1 MIGCGLEATR
11 KAVRRS
17 TAITLEFPRLGGCGC
32 ETERADHLVHTE
44 RAGRQDYRKD
54 AALGRVPETKSWQ
67 YMDWHIINHKDY
79 IDGPFDSFEAA
90 LAEACSLGRETRPEP
105 RVKRRSDQFF
115 IYRAPY
121 DREEKWRPEFW
132 ICTKDGAL
140 RLGVPED
147 LFDQP
152 LLEMAV
158 GAGSLDAIRLSRM
171 SGAGD

>member
-1 MIGCGLEATR
+1 M
-11 KAVRRS
+11 
-17 TAITLEFPRLGGCGC
+17 
-32 ETERADHLVHTE
+32 HTE
-44 RAGRQDYRKD
+44 RAGRQEIRKD
-54 AALGRVPETKSWQ
+54 SALKQIPISKGWQ

-90 LAEACSLGRETRPEP
+90 LAEACALGNETRPEP

-115 IYRAPY
+115 VYRAPY

-140 RLGVPED
+140 RLGVPNE

-152 LLEMAV
+152 MLEMTV
-158 GAGSLDAIRLSRM
+158 GAGSLDAARNHRVN
-171 SGAGD
+171 GAGGD

>member
-1 MIGCGLEATR
+1 M
-11 KAVRRS
+11 K
-17 TAITLEFPRLGGCGC
+17 
-32 ETERADHLVHTE
+32 
-44 RAGRQDYRKD
+44 
-54 AALGRVPETKSWQ
+54 RVPEVKGWQ

-90 LAEACSLGRETRPEP
+90 LAEACALGNETRPEP

-115 IYRAPY
+115 VYRAPY

-140 RLGVPED
+140 RLGVPEE

-152 LLEMAV
+152 LLEMS
-158 GAGSLDAIRLSRM
+158 GALPFEPVRVRA

>member
-1 MIGCGLEATR
+1 VNVQRTVPQQAREE
-11 KAVRRS
+11 S
-17 TAITLEFPRLGGCGC
+17 
-32 ETERADHLVHTE
+32 
-44 RAGRQDYRKD
+44 
-54 AALGRVPETKSWQ
+54 ALKRVPEVKGWQ

-90 LAEACSLGRETRPEP
+90 LAEACALGNETRPEP

-115 IYRAPY
+115 VYRAPY

-140 RLGVPED
+140 RLGVPEE

-152 LLEMAV
+152 LLEVSGAV
-158 GAGSLDAIRLSRM
+158 PFEPVRVRV

>member
-1 MIGCGLEATR
+1 MNVQRTVPQQAREE
-11 KAVRRS
+11 S
-17 TAITLEFPRLGGCGC
+17 
-32 ETERADHLVHTE
+32 
-44 RAGRQDYRKD
+44 
-54 AALGRVPETKSWQ
+54 ALKRVPEVKGWQ

-90 LAEACSLGRETRPEP
+90 LAEACALGNETRPEP

-115 IYRAPY
+115 VYRAPY

-140 RLGVPED
+140 RLGVPEE

-152 LLEMAV
+152 LLEVSGAV
-158 GAGSLDAIRLSRM
+158 PFEPVRARV